1 MISEEN
7 GRTDTL
13 GITPIIN
20 EAFEFS
26 GTTNKPTGAYIT
38 TTDQQGI
45 IPLILENVNFTIFA
59 GDSGVIIQGGS
70 QQEIYNQ
77 FCKINTEIIQQQ
89 AKTQTKLQF
98 AKQERNDSKIQT
110 LIHQFNQFLENTQAK
125 EKELLQKKNADTYVV
140 AYVIFSSMQQMELE
154 TLKSRYTFY

>member
-110 LIHQFNQFLENTQAK
+110 LIHQFKQFLENTQAK
-125 EKELLQKKNADTYVV
+125 EKELLQKKMPIPMLLPT
-140 AYVIFSSMQQMELE
+140 
-154 TLKSRYTFY
+154 